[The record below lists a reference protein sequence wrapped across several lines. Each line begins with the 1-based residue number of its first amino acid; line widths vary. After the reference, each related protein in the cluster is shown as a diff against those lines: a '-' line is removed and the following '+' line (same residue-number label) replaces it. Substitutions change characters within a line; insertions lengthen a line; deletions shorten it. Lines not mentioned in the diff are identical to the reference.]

1 MANILVYI
9 DTPAAEPTKA
19 QRELLALAA
28 GLGTPVAA
36 VAATGAHPAADAA
49 AGLGAHGAATVY
61 IGTDRADELLVAGK
75 AAFVAAAARA
85 ADAAAVLLPNTGE
98 GKEIAA
104 RVGIKLSSGVITD
117 AIGIAPDLTVTKP
130 VLAGSY
136 TVTARAV
143 QGIPVVTV
151 KPNSIDPAER
161 TGGAPEVVALDAGEA
176 GPAARVTGTAAKP
189 ASGRPALQEAR
200 IVVAGG
206 RGVDGDFGPVE
217 ELADALGA
225 AVGASR
231 AATDAGWIGHDAQVG
246 QTGTTVSPQLY
257 VSAGI
262 SGAIQQKAGMQTS
275 TVIVAVNKDED
286 APVFEIADFGIV
298 GDLATVLPQ
307 AAAEIRRRRGE

>member
-9 DTPAAEPTKA
+9 DTPAGEEPTKA

-28 GLGTPVAA
+28 ALGTPVAA
-36 VAATGAHPAADAA
+36 VAAGSADAA
-49 AGLGAHGAATVY
+49 AGLGAYGVTTAYTSA
-61 IGTDRADELLVAGK
+61 GDLDGLLVAGK

-117 AIGIAPDLTVTKP
+117 ATGIAPDLTVTKP

-136 TVTARAV
+136 TVAARAV
-143 QGIPVVTV
+143 HGIPVVTV
-151 KPNSIDPAER
+151 KSNSVDPAEP
-161 TGGAPEVVALDAGEA
+161 GAGTAHVVELEAGEP
-176 GPAARVTGTAAKP
+176 GPAARITGTAAKP

-231 AATDAGWIGHDAQVG
+231 AATDAGWIGHEAQVG

-257 VSAGI
+257 ISAGI

-286 APVFEIADFGIV
+286 APVFEIADFGVV